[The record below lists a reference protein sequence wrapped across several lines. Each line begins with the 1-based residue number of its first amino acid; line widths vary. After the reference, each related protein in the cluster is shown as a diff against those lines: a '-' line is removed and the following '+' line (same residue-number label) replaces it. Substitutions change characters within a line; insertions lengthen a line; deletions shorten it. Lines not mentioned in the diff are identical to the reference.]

1 MPLAINNIQPQADL
15 VAGVTLDSD
24 PNNSSGFALPGLDR
38 YRWNAGLDVDLPLD
52 RLEKRNACRSTRIAQ
67 GRVERNAVQ
76 LRDEIELGVR
86 DTWRVLEQA
95 RRMYAISEFSVS
107 FAERWIQH
115 QDMLVSPGRA
125 NALDQVD
132 AQNAL
137 VESLNQQTQA
147 LVAHT
152 LARLRFWNSLGILY
166 VEDNGQWQEIPHAA
180 SQ

>member
-1 MPLAINNIQPQADL
+1 
-15 VAGVTLDSD
+15 
-24 PNNSSGFALPGLDR
+24 
-38 YRWNAGLDVDLPLD
+38 
-52 RLEKRNACRSTRIAQ
+52 
-67 GRVERNAVQ
+67 
-76 LRDEIELGVR
+76 
-86 DTWRVLEQA
+86 
-95 RRMYAISEFSVS
+95 
-107 FAERWIQH
+107 
-115 QDMLVSPGRA
+115 
-125 NALDQVD
+125 VD